1 MLDFAYEFEFFV
13 FHFVIDVFVNRFNN
27 MVSKFDS
34 IDKFIN
40 MHYRFIRDL
49 IMYLGINDSMYMKK
63 VYKVMNMI
71 VVFPALVNRLMCI
84 NRDNNEEM
92 QYFLM
97 EVDNSMEKFI
107 RKKNKLI
114 NLINIIKDK
123 LNNI

>member
-1 MLDFAYEFEFFV
+1 
-13 FHFVIDVFVNRFNN
+13 
-27 MVSKFDS
+27 
-34 IDKFIN
+34 
-40 MHYRFIRDL
+40 
-49 IMYLGINDSMYMKK
+49 
-63 VYKVMNMI
+63 
-71 VVFPALVNRLMCI
+71 
-84 NRDNNEEM
+84 M